1 MPPRIALRSPHASD
15 FELDRTGLWLYRNIQ
30 RFAALGGSRVIAR
43 SKIVLGLALTL
54 AVTGCAGQNTHD
66 LLNSKTV
73 AVPAS
78 DIAATHEIFVA
89 TTRES
94 ATKDPRQVFDGD
106 RSLTASYARV
116 DVTVPKA
123 HQLGAIERAK
133 GSADSNPAKQFT
145 ATDVVH
151 YGDAQQ
157 FAKAVGADISVRGDR
172 ALVFVH
178 GFNNA
183 FDDGVYRLTQIAH
196 DTRYPGTPVLFS
208 WASSGKTTGYIY
220 DKDSSTAARDDLEA
234 TLRMLA
240 KTQVKSIDIIAHSM
254 GTWLTMEALR
264 QLAITGDRDLGGKI
278 GYVILASPDI
288 DVDVFKKQMIR
299 YGKPDKPFAILLS
312 GDDRALKLSGILAG
326 SRPRVGDY
334 KNAADLAEYGVTV
347 VDLSSLKGGDRLNHA
362 KFADNPVLV
371 QLLGDRLRTP
381 AALRAEQ
388 PESARLDDIGQGIG
402 KAVGS
407 VAEVVITT
415 PFKVLTIAT
424 GGE

>member
-1 MPPRIALRSPHASD
+1 MI
-15 FELDRTGLWLYRNIQ
+15 
-30 RFAALGGSRVIAR
+30 VR
-43 SKIVLGLALTL
+43 SKTVIVLAFALV
-54 AVTGCAGQNTHD
+54 ATGCAGRNTHD
-66 LLNSKTV
+66 LLNKTTV
-73 AVPAS
+73 TVPAS

-89 TTRES
+89 TTRQQ
-94 ATKDPRQVFDGD
+94 ATKDKRQVFDGD
-106 RSLTASYARV
+106 RSLTTSYARV
-116 DVTVPKA
+116 DVTVPKV
-123 HQLGAIERAK
+123 HQVGAIERAR

-145 ATDVVH
+145 ATEVVH
-151 YGDAQQ
+151 YGDQQQ
-157 FAKAVGADISVRGDR
+157 FAKAVGSSIAISGDR

-178 GFNNA
+178 GFNNG
-183 FDDGVYRLTQIAH
+183 FDDGVFRLTQIAH
-196 DTRYPGTPVLFS
+196 DTKYPGTPVLFS

-240 KTQVKSIDIIAHSM
+240 KTHVKSIDIIAHSM

-312 GDDRALKLSGILAG
+312 GDDRALKLSSLISGDK
-326 SRPRVGDY
+326 PRVGDY
-334 KNAADLAEYGVTV
+334 GNAADLASYGVV
-347 VDLSSLKGGDRLNHA
+347 VADLTNTKGGDRLNHA
-362 KFADNPVLV
+362 KFADNPMLV

-381 AALRAEQ
+381 AALRSTEPNSAEF
-388 PESARLDDIGQGIG
+388 DNIGQGIG

-424 GGE
+424 GG

>member
-1 MPPRIALRSPHASD
+1 MIVRL
-15 FELDRTGLWLYRNIQ
+15 
-30 RFAALGGSRVIAR
+30 
-43 SKIVLGLALTL
+43 KIGVGLALAL
-54 AVTGCAGQNTHD
+54 ALAGCAGGNTHD
-66 LLNSKTV
+66 LLNRKAV

-89 TTRES
+89 TTRQQ

-116 DVTVPKA
+116 DVTVPKI
-123 HQLGAIERAK
+123 HQVGAIERAK

-151 YGDAQQ
+151 YGDASQ
-157 FAKAVGADISVRGDR
+157 FAKAVGADIAIRGDR

-178 GFNNA
+178 GFNNG

-196 DTRYPGTPVLFS
+196 DTNYQGTPVLFS

-240 KTQVKSIDIIAHSM
+240 KTRAKSIDIIAHSM

-264 QLAITGDRDLGGKI
+264 QLAITGDRDLNGKL

-312 GDDRALKLSGILAG
+312 GDDRALKLSSFISGDK
-326 SRPRVGDY
+326 PRVGDY
-334 KNAADLAEYGVTV
+334 GNAADLASYGVV
-347 VDLSSLKGGDRLNHA
+347 VADLTNTKGGDRLNHA

-381 AALRAEQ
+381 AALRADEPQ
-388 PESARLDDIGQGIG
+388 GAGLDNIGQGLG

-424 GGE
+424 GGQ

>member
-1 MPPRIALRSPHASD
+1 MIVH
-15 FELDRTGLWLYRNIQ
+15 
-30 RFAALGGSRVIAR
+30 
-43 SKIVLGLALTL
+43 SKIVLGLGFALAL
-54 AVTGCAGQNTHD
+54 TGCAGGNTHD
-66 LLNSKTV
+66 LLNRKTV
-73 AVPAS
+73 AVPVS

-89 TTRES
+89 TTRQQ

-106 RSLTASYARV
+106 RSLTTSYARV
-116 DVTVPKA
+116 DVTVPKI

-157 FAKAVGADISVRGDR
+157 FAKAVGANIAISGDR

-178 GFNNA
+178 GFNNG

-196 DTRYPGTPVLFS
+196 DTKYPGTPVLFS

-240 KTQVKSIDIIAHSM
+240 KSRAKSIDIIAHSM

-264 QLAITGDRDLGGKI
+264 QLAITGDRDLNGKL

-312 GDDRALKLSGILAG
+312 GDDRALKLSSFISGDK
-326 SRPRVGDY
+326 PRVGDY
-334 KNAADLAEYGVTV
+334 GNAADLANYGVTV
-347 VDLSSLKGGDRLNHA
+347 VDLSQAKGGDRLNHA
-362 KFADNPVLV
+362 KFADNPILV
-371 QLLGDRLRTP
+371 QLLGNRLRTP
-381 AALRAEQ
+381 AGLASDEPDPAQLNN
-388 PESARLDDIGQGIG
+388 IGQGLG

-424 GGE
+424 GG

>member
-1 MPPRIALRSPHASD
+1 MILRV
-15 FELDRTGLWLYRNIQ
+15 R
-30 RFAALGGSRVIAR
+30 
-43 SKIVLGLALTL
+43 IVLGLAFAL
-54 AVTGCAGQNTHD
+54 AVSGCAGQSAHD
-66 LLNSKTV
+66 LLNRKPVT
-73 AVPAS
+73 APAS

-89 TTRES
+89 TTRQQ

-106 RSLTASYARV
+106 RSLTTSYARV
-116 DVTVPKA
+116 DVTVPRI
-123 HQLGAIERAK
+123 HEVGAIERAK

-151 YGDAQQ
+151 YADASQ
-157 FAKAVGADISVRGDR
+157 FAKAVGANIATSGDR

-178 GFNNA
+178 GFNNG

-196 DTRYPGTPVLFS
+196 DTNYPGTPVLFS

-240 KTQVKSIDIIAHSM
+240 KTHVKSIDIIAHSM

-264 QLAITGDRDLGGKI
+264 QLAITGDRDLNGKL
-278 GYVILASPDI
+278 GYVVLASPDI

-312 GDDRALKLSGILAG
+312 GDDRALKLSSFISGDK
-326 SRPRVGDY
+326 PRVGDY
-334 KNAADLAEYGVTV
+334 GNAADLASYGVV
-347 VDLSSLKGGDRLNHA
+347 VADLTNTKGGDRLNHA
-362 KFADNPVLV
+362 KFADNPILV

-381 AALRAEQ
+381 AALRAGEPQ
-388 PESARLDDIGQGIG
+388 GAGLDNIGQGLG

>member
-1 MPPRIALRSPHASD
+1 MTLRLNS
-15 FELDRTGLWLYRNIQ
+15 F
-30 RFAALGGSRVIAR
+30 V
-43 SKIVLGLALTL
+43 VALTL
-54 AVTGCAGQNTHD
+54 AIAGCAGQNTHD
-66 LLNSKTV
+66 LLNKTTV
-73 AVPAS
+73 SVPAS

-89 TTRES
+89 TTRQK
-94 ATKDPRQVFDGD
+94 ATKEPRQVFDGD
-106 RSLTASYARV
+106 RSLTTSYARV
-116 DVTVPKA
+116 DVTVPKV

-133 GSADSNPAKQFT
+133 GSANSNPAKQFT

-151 YGDAQQ
+151 YGDASQ
-157 FAKAVGADISVRGDR
+157 FAKAVGADIAMRGDR

-178 GFNNA
+178 GFNNG
-183 FDDGVYRLTQIAH
+183 FDDGIYRLTQIAH
-196 DTRYPGTPVLFS
+196 DTKYPGTPVLFS

-220 DKDSSTAARDDLEA
+220 DKESANAARDDLEA

-240 KTQVKSIDIIAHSM
+240 KTRVKSIDIIAHSM
-254 GTWLTMEALR
+254 GTWVTMEALR
-264 QLAITGDRDLGGKI
+264 QLAITGDRDLGGKL

-312 GDDRALKLSGILAG
+312 ADDRALKLSSLISGDK
-326 SRPRVGDY
+326 PRVGDY
-334 KNAADLAEYGVTV
+334 GNAADLASYGVSV
-347 VDLSSLKGGDRLNHA
+347 VDLSQTKGGDRLNHA
-362 KFADNPVLV
+362 KFADNPILV

-381 AALRAEQ
+381 AGLASDEPDPAQLNN
-388 PESARLDDIGQGIG
+388 LGQGLG

-424 GGE
+424 GG